1 VLTSTVDSL
10 CGDLEGILVDRG
22 LYPDEAHAMVAT
34 WRDSCFEEGS
44 LLISILP
51 RGFIDNVLP
60 LAIDPAPAQIVRV
73 FVRRLEIVTC
83 ATASAVETAVESD
96 DEGTRNKYGRFLKTI
111 LRTVREKYPGV
122 SPSKPTGSMT
132 RAAQQARG
140 PKSSGHSWGLSPF
153 FATWFPSRVPR
164 LHPLEREPM
173 GAQQRL
179 APKRGY
185 LPGPGQTVP
194 SNKRQNSQHR
204 RHQEISET
212 HCLQSRPDSSHLSCR
227 R

>member
-44 LLISILP
+44 LLIWILP

-73 FVRRLEIVTC
+73 FVGRLEIVTR

-111 LRTVREKYPGV
+111 LRTVREKYPEL
-122 SPSKPTGSMT
+122 
-132 RAAQQARG
+132 ARVNQ
-140 PKSSGHSWGLSPF
+140 LD
-153 FATWFPSRVPR
+153 R
-164 LHPLEREPM
+164 
-173 GAQQRL
+173 
-179 APKRGY
+179 
-185 LPGPGQTVP
+185 
-194 SNKRQNSQHR
+194 
-204 RHQEISET
+204 
-212 HCLQSRPDSSHLSCR
+212 
-227 R
+227 